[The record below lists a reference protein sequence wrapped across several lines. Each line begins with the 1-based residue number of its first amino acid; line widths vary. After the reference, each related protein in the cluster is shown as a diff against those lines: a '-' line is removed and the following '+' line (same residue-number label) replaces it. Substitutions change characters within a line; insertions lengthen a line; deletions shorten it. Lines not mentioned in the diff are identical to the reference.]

1 MPSESKG
8 WLWREMSDLQ
18 RASVTALLS
27 AEGEFLDA
35 AIRTWER
42 QAELMQIESELSR
55 NLFLPLLPGQ
65 KPSSPG
71 EYYARIQ
78 ASNDRLVGHMRDW
91 TSELLAAAAARA
103 TSVHPAEGV

>member
-1 MPSESKG
+1 MSPESKG
-8 WLWREMSDLQ
+8 WVWREMSDLQ

-27 AEGEFLDA
+27 AEGAFLDA
-35 AIRTWER
+35 AIRIWER
-42 QAELMQIESELSR
+42 QAELMQIEAELSR

-78 ASNDRLVGHMRDW
+78 ASSDRLVGHMRGW
-91 TSELLAAAAARA
+91 TSELLAAAAARTTGA
-103 TSVHPAEGV
+103 QSGEGT